1 MNVDPTVSRH
11 EIGAVTQLLYGTA
24 LVVAFSMIVKT
35 DGSLAA
41 LVDTACLLN
50 FWLLPTLWGR
60 RLFSVS
66 FCNWWW
72 NISCCNPL
80 ESLVVVIVWSFSNR
94 IKIIYW
100 KNYFYIS
107 RRYFWEII
115 GFLRVW
121 KLPVKF
127 VIGQQQKL
135 PNKTDNYLLKSP
147 RSPGV
152 TSHVYNVTIV
162 TNETR
167 VTCNGSQVSVLS
179 SWITAVG

>member
-1 MNVDPTVSRH
+1 MNVDPMVSRH
-11 EIGAVTQLLYGTA
+11 EIGAVPQLLYGTA
-24 LVVAFSMIVKT
+24 LVDAFSMIVKT
-35 DGSLAA
+35 DGSLAALA

-152 TSHVYNVTIV
+152 TSHVYNVTNV
-162 TNETR
+162 TNVPR
-167 VTCNGSQVSVLS
+167 VTCNGR
-179 SWITAVG
+179 

>member
-1 MNVDPTVSRH
+1 MVSRH
-11 EIGAVTQLLYGTA
+11 EIGAVPQLLYGTA
-24 LVVAFSMIVKT
+24 LVDAFSMIVKT

-162 TNETR
+162 TNVPR
-167 VTCNGSQVSVLS
+167 VTCNGRWVPVLS